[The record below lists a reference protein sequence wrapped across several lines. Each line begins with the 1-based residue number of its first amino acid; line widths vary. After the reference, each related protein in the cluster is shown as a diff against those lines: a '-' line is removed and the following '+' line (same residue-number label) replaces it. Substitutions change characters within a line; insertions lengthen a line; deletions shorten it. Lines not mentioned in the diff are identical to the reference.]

1 MTRED
6 AIKVLIL
13 CDKKPNWKYTEGMI
27 KTAQEVAAA
36 IVIGQK
42 KPAKLDRGRWDGCDT
57 CKNPIFATCCSGLLN
72 EPVNYCPS
80 CGKPLTEEAWAELER
95 RTGQNDEAD

>member
-42 KPAKLDRGRWDGCDT
+42 QPAKLDRGRWDGCDT

-80 CGKPLTEEAWAELER
+80 FGKPLTEEAWAEPER

>member
-6 AIKVLIL
+6 AIRILIL
-13 CDKKPNWKYTEGMI
+13 CDKKPNLKYTEGMI

-42 KPAKLDRGRWDGCDT
+42 PTAKLDRGRWNGCDT
-57 CKNPIFATCCSGLLN
+57 CKNPIFATCCRGLLN
-72 EPVNYCPS
+72 EPVNYCPN
-80 CGKPLTEEAWAELER
+80 CGKPLTEEAWAELYR
-95 RTGQNDEAD
+95 KIGGNDGT